1 MYKKKSKNIKSA
13 RNHAEKVNITNEK
26 IKEKALE
33 RRKNKKFKI
42 NQRKIVDQVEAIKEI
57 TEKVEK
63 NNENRKKAL
72 DKKNDIK
79 QSQK

>member
-42 NQRKIVDQVEAIKEI
+42 NQRKIVD
-57 TEKVEK
+57 
-63 NNENRKKAL
+63 
-72 DKKNDIK
+72 
-79 QSQK
+79 

>member
-1 MYKKKSKNIKSA
+1 M
-13 RNHAEKVNITNEK
+13 
-26 IKEKALE
+26 
-33 RRKNKKFKI
+33 
-42 NQRKIVDQVEAIKEI
+42 EAIKEI

-79 QSQK
+79 QS